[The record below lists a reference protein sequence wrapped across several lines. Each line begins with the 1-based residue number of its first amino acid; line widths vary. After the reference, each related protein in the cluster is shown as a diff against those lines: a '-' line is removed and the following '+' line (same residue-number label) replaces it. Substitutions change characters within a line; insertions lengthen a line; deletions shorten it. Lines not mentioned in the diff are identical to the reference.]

1 MDEGEN
7 FLALCFVSMDE
18 AKLFKNSRRS
28 KLATPNLFLGSEPH
42 VRALAW
48 LGVKWE
54 NDARFTVVRPMGPTS
69 T

>member
-1 MDEGEN
+1 MRSIQIKRKEN
-7 FLALCFVSMDE
+7 DQDNFFFLISNC
-18 AKLFKNSRRS
+18 RRS

-42 VRALAW
+42 VRALVW

-54 NDARFTVVRPMGPTS
+54 NDARFTVVQPMGPTS